1 MLQTPRHLENVTE
14 IVGSW
19 ISMRLTSHLL
29 SHMSLLKH
37 LWYWQLPPH
46 TVVTNIVYQWDDLCV
61 GCQDDQNLCRL
72 DDDKKQTMIK
82 NKTKLDYDEI
92 ALQKDRR
99 GMLLSLSG
107 ENKLLLAVLEN

>member
-1 MLQTPRHLENVTE
+1 
-14 IVGSW
+14 
-19 ISMRLTSHLL
+19 MRLTSHLL

-46 TVVTNIVYQWDDLCV
+46 TVVINIVYQWDDLCV

-82 NKTKLDYDEI
+82 KKKKKTLDYDEI

-99 GMLLSLSG
+99 GMLLSLSC